1 MHVIGLILAII
12 LFVIGLAGT
21 ILPVLPG
28 APIIFLGMIVYGIF
42 TGFSSLTW
50 GFFIWQALFTVLTFA
65 IDYIASMWGTR
76 RYGGSKTALWGSAI
90 GMIIAIPL
98 LGPAGIILG
107 PFLGAFLGELLVSR
121 TPEQALRTGVG
132 SLIGL
137 IGGSVMKLAIEITM
151 IIWFLVIIWR

>member
-28 APIIFLGMIVYGIF
+28 APIIFLGMIVYGLL
-42 TGFSSLTW
+42 TGFSNLTW

-76 RYGGSKTALWGSAI
+76 RHGGSKTALWGSAV

-151 IIWFLVIIWR
+151 IIWFLAIIWR